1 MIQGS
6 VTRQLPRW
14 RPSRVNSFIIVGTV
28 FGLLGQFPSV
38 LESSQPA
45 KTEWIGASDGH
56 KLVWGVKGGIVLA
69 VWPSGFRGE
78 GVGGPRGLF
87 RIGYECDGRMTLVNF
102 VAVEPI
108 VKGMRGFSELELS
121 SVVKRDEPTTLR
133 RGKFIWP
140 YSQYPPANA
149 KNAGNTVEDMRHL
162 SVPGWFSHP
171 SAGVEQLNVTFDVEK
186 FNNGAH
192 PWIVALMR
200 SDMPQEVTFAIH
212 AAPDSAPM
220 ESCILTATMGNYIRA
235 RNLWLRDRVVY
246 SKTLWPDPVTARV
259 GPVGF
264 TAPKFFE
271 ESSMCRLRNGSL
283 VVMLTTDEDDPSQ
296 IVPKP
301 AHWHYQGRKV
311 TQYWRAHP
319 HKEHPLRIRV
329 NGRFTYW
336 MSRSPIPNGVAYENF
351 ELVQDYFDG
360 QQFVFG
366 ITESSPPLFLGHEIS
381 IDASRCLMEK

>member
-1 MIQGS
+1 MIQSGM
-6 VTRQLPRW
+6 TRRRTHS
-14 RPSRVNSFIIVGTV
+14 RPSCVNSFIILGTV
-28 FGLLGQFPSV
+28 FGLLGYLPSV
-38 LESSQPA
+38 VQSSQLA
-45 KTEWIGASDGH
+45 KTEWICAADEH
-56 KLVWGVKGGIVLA
+56 KLVWGVKGGIAFA
-69 VWPSGFRGE
+69 VWPSGFRTE
-78 GVGGPRGLF
+78 GLGGPRGLF
-87 RIGYECDGRMTLVNF
+87 RIGYERDGRMTLVNF
-102 VAVEPI
+102 IAVEPI
-108 VKGMRGFSELELS
+108 VKGKRGFSELELS
-121 SVVKRDEPTTLR
+121 SVIKQDEPATLR

-140 YSQYPPANA
+140 YSEYPPPNA
-149 KNAGNTVEDMRHL
+149 KNRGNTVEDMQQL

-171 SAGVEQLNVTFDVEK
+171 SAGVEQLNVTFNVEK

-192 PWIVALMR
+192 PWIVASVR
-200 SDMPQEVTFAIH
+200 SDIPQEVTFTIH

-235 RNLWLRDRVVY
+235 RHLWLRDRIVY
-246 SKTLWPDPVTARV
+246 SKTLWPGPVTAGV

-283 VVMLTTDEDDPSQ
+283 IVMLTTDEDDPSQ

-301 AHWHYQGRKV
+301 AHWHYRGCKV
-311 TQYWRAHP
+311 TQYWHAYP

-366 ITESSPPLFLGHEIS
+366 ITESSPTRFELTGEPP
-381 IDASRCLMEK
+381 KPP